1 MVHDILDMVDVCH
14 FKRYKKED
22 YLMYKAYIIR
32 SIVIITALCLVAW
45 YCYGF
50 NIELDY
56 YFAEIDVTKKGTNGV
71 EIPVHYI
78 IATYVWI
85 ALSIHFLLLLFL
97 WKYPKDSFFRL
108 SILFPML
115 ILFIMEF
122 IQYGVQCL

>member
-1 MVHDILDMVDVCH
+1 M
-14 FKRYKKED
+14 YKK
-22 YLMYKAYIIR
+22 YIIR
-32 SIVIITALCLVAW
+32 SFVIVTALCLAAW

-50 NIELDY
+50 NIELTY
-56 YFAEIDVTKKGTNGV
+56 HFVEIDITMKGTNEV

-78 IATYVWI
+78 IVTYVWV

-97 WKYPKDSFFRL
+97 WKYPKDSLFRL

-122 IQYGVQCL
+122 IQYGVQRL